1 MEKLERKDIVNINE
15 YEMIRPEYREK
26 IIAMKR
32 NRRVHA
38 GEQITFVFENRETVK
53 FQIQEMMRIGKLN
66 KDEDIQKEIDAYNN
80 LIPLEN
86 ELSATMM
93 IEITEPESII
103 FEMEKLTGLS
113 DHVFLVI
120 DEEHRIKGEFDDN
133 QKCGEHISTV
143 QYVRFKLTPDQVVA
157 FKDKAR
163 RVMIDINHSNYRD
176 KVELPEYVR
185 DSLIP
190 EFPDYVTALP

>member
-1 MEKLERKDIVNINE
+1 MEKLKRQNIININE
-15 YEMIRPEYREK
+15 YEMVRPEYRER

-38 GEQITFVFENRETVK
+38 GDQITFVFENRETVK
-53 FQIQEMMRIGKLN
+53 FQIQEMMRIGKLARE
-66 KDEDIQKEIDAYNN
+66 EDIQKEIDDYNY
-80 LIPLEN
+80 LIPSEN

-113 DHVFLVI
+113 DHVYLTI
-120 DEEHRIKGEFDDN
+120 DDEHRVKGEFDDS

-143 QYVRFKLTPDQVVA
+143 LYVRFKLTPDQVVA
-157 FKDKAR
+157 FKDKNK
-163 RVMIDINHSNYRD
+163 RVLIDINHTNYRD
-176 KVELPEYVR
+176 QVELPEYVR

-190 EFPDYVTALP
+190 ELPDYVTALP